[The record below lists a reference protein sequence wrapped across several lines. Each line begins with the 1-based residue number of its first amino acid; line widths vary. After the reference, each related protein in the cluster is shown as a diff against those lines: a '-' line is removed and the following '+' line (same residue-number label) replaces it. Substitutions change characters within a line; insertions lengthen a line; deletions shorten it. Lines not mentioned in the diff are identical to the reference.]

1 MQKDIKIICTI
12 GPSTSNL
19 QILQRLAVRDVF
31 LIRINL
37 SHVDI
42 EELEDYILILKKCG
56 IPIAIDTEGSQIRT
70 GQTSTG
76 NLNLKT
82 GDRVNIHRRKINC
95 DQKNLYFNPYN
106 VVDYM
111 EPGNLIAIDFNSVLL
126 QVEDT
131 SGLQN
136 TQYVTC
142 RVIIGGTLAGRKGVH
157 CDDLKFRLPP
167 FSVKDIRAVEI
178 AKKFGIRHFTLSF
191 MNNAEEIAEFKN
203 IYYDTVVYAKIET
216 IEGIKN
222 VSSILALSD
231 GILIDRGDLSREIPV
246 EKMPLMQKVL
256 IETANQYGK
265 EGFIASNLLET
276 MASDLKPSRAEAS
289 DIVNSIIDGVSGF
302 VLTKETA
309 VGRYP
314 VETVNMLN
322 ALIQQGKMC
331 LRHSKKADA
340 YFTTSLNLMSLT
352 NSDDFTNPD
361 VKGALIQPHGGRLI
375 ERYLNGSEENDW
387 ETLAKLEVDE
397 EVLMDVE
404 QIGIGTYSPLEGF
417 LSREDFQSVL
427 DHMRLKNGTPWP
439 LPICLAINEE
449 DQKRLLKEERIAL
462 VSKEDGE
469 IYGLIE
475 IDDIFSYNKSE
486 FAAKVFGTEDQKHPG
501 VTQLKKS
508 GNYLIGGKVQLRR
521 RIHGAFQKYN
531 LTPRQTRKIFSAL
544 GWSMVVGFHTRNVIH
559 RLHEFIQMEALA
571 RTGCDGLFVH
581 PVIGKK
587 KKGDFSADII
597 IRSYEI
603 MIEKYYPRNR
613 VLLGLF
619 STYSRYGGPREAI
632 FTALCR
638 QNFGCSHFIVG
649 RDHTGVKDFYS
660 PTASQQ
666 IFSHFKDMS
675 ITPVFFDEI
684 GYSPDIKQ
692 YVDVIKETGRNNFV
706 KISGAEIRNMLK
718 KRTYPP
724 EWFIRPE
731 ISKVIIDKMSNGE
744 EVFI

>member
-1 MQKDIKIICTI
+1 MQKNIKIICTI
-12 GPSTSNL
+12 GPSSRNL
-19 QILQRLAVRDVF
+19 EILKRFEVRGVF

-37 SHVDI
+37 SHVDL
-42 EELEDYILILKKCG
+42 EELEDYILTLKKCG

-70 GQTSTG
+70 GQISVG

-82 GDRVNIHRRKINC
+82 GDMVNIHRRKINC
-95 DQKNLYFNPYN
+95 NQKNLYFTPYHI
-106 VVDYM
+106 VDYM
-111 EPGNLIAIDFNSVLL
+111 EPGNLIEIDFNSALL

-131 SGLQN
+131 SKLEAGG
-136 TQYVTC
+136 YITC
-142 RVIIGGTLAGRKGVH
+142 RVIIGGTLAGRKGIH

-167 FSVKDIRAVEI
+167 FSAKDIRSVEI

-191 MNNAEEIAEFKN
+191 MNNAEEITEFKN
-203 IYYDTVVYAKIET
+203 IYPDAVVYAKIET
-216 IEGIKN
+216 VEGITN
-222 VSSILALSD
+222 VSSILAISD

-265 EGFIASNLLET
+265 EVFIASNLLET
-276 MASDLKPSRAEAS
+276 MASDLKPSRAETS

-322 ALIQQGKMC
+322 ALIQQGKMG
-331 LRHSKKADA
+331 LRHSIKTDA

-361 VKGALIQPHGGRLI
+361 VKGSLIQPHGGRLI
-375 ERYLNGSEENDW
+375 ERYLNGSEEIDW
-387 ETLAKLEVDE
+387 ETMAKLEVDE
-397 EVLMDVE
+397 QILMDVE
-404 QIGIGTYSPLEGF
+404 QIGTGIYSPLEGF
-417 LSREDFQSVL
+417 MSREDFQSVL
-427 DHMRLKNGTPWP
+427 DHMCLKNETPWT
-439 LPICLAINEE
+439 LPIFLAINEE
-449 DQKRLLKEERIAL
+449 DRKRLLKEERIAL

-475 IDDIFSYNKSE
+475 IDDIFLYNKSE
-486 FAAKVFGTEDQKHPG
+486 FATKIFGTEDEKHPG
-501 VTQLKKS
+501 VAQLKKI
-508 GNYLIGGKVQLRR
+508 GDYLIGGKVQLRR
-521 RIHGAFQKYN
+521 RRMHGAFQKYN

-544 GWSMVVGFHTRNVIH
+544 GWSRVVGFHTRNVIH
-559 RLHEFIQMEALA
+559 RSHEFIQMDAFT
-571 RTGCDGLFVH
+571 RTGCDGLFVQ

-587 KKGDFSADII
+587 KRGDFSPAVI
-597 IRSYEI
+597 IRSYEF

-619 STYSRYGGPREAI
+619 STYSRYAGPREAV

-649 RDHTGVKDFYS
+649 RDHTGVKDFYA
-660 PTASQQ
+660 PLDSQK
-666 IFSHFKDMS
+666 IFSQFKD
-675 ITPVFFDEI
+675 INIVPVFFDEV
-684 GYSPDIKQ
+684 GYSTKLERYITINEAEKDH
-692 YVDVIKETGRNNFV
+692 FV
-706 KISGAEIRNMLK
+706 NISGTEIRNMLSK
-718 KRTYPP
+718 KVVPP
-724 EWFIRPE
+724 DWCMHPE
-731 ISKVIIDKMSNGE
+731 ISHIIIEQLSNGE
-744 EVFI
+744 EVFV